1 MSNIV
6 NEESP
11 YNYQAEFDLISA
23 DVENSYI
30 KQNLPIRRQSLIAYH
45 DKMRSSN
52 EPKRHSSLNIDTAPE
67 KLHINTRL
75 LSNSKSLNSVHIEP
89 SEQNNQLRDT
99 LKKQPLPEKQQVKF
113 IGLLRPSKSDST
125 SMYKKKQESL
135 SQSWNDMSQP
145 LLKLKNVFSRLQP
158 NNNTDEV
165 LATTA
170 STTATATETKA
181 KTGQNPCSA
190 STNTSNKEIL
200 KRKKKKSV
208 VIEKVKKR
216 HAGIIY
222 TALLSH
228 VSRELLKK
236 LQLSSIVFKDG
247 IEYHNVFNGTTAVSC
262 ILDILNTNDRNLSL
276 LVGRALESQGFF
288 HHINYD
294 YKLRDSDDELY
305 KFQYTHHDDSNYY
318 DRPPIP
324 PQFVSPNNNKLLSL
338 KRNNNHKKHVP
349 SVCETLPVNGIFSIL
364 TDCYSP
370 TCTRK
375 SPCYSISCP
384 RMTTRGKKTVKRPL
398 SSFLLTTDQEQ
409 LRSLW
414 RHSVP
419 LNIVM
424 GTNGIEQ
431 KRQECIY
438 ELIYTEQDF
447 TKDMHYVQNVI
458 AVFWVDP
465 IHTSDIIPIERR
477 NEFITEVFW
486 NLPDIQ
492 RITSALSKDLTA
504 RQDKHTVIPAV
515 GDILLNHVKDFQPF
529 VTYGEHQIIG
539 KHAYELEKKRNPKF
553 LQFAQKLERQ
563 PESRR
568 LELNGYLTKPT
579 SRLGRYNLL
588 LNTIHQITPQD
599 HQDHHD
605 LPLVILKITELLVQL
620 NKKVGLS
627 DNTFHLEQISSK
639 IIPAKG
645 NIDLN
650 LLDPKRQLIMCGK
663 MKRFNY
669 SSWDIQVFLFDHY
682 LHQDGLENF
691 KIYQKPIPLE
701 ELHVSIPNADIIPSP
716 SSNKSFTTSNIYNK
730 ISSSPTTTTLASVGY
745 PITFHHV
752 EDSITLTTASES
764 TRKLWIDKINEKDN

>member
-1 MSNIV
+1 MSDIV

-11 YNYQAEFDLISA
+11 YNYQGGFDLISA

-89 SEQNNQLRDT
+89 PEQNNQLGDT
-99 LKKQPLPEKQQVKF
+99 LKEQQPLPEKQQVKF
-113 IGLLRPSKSDST
+113 SGLLKPSKSDST

-145 LLKLKNVFSRLQP
+145 LLKLKSVFSRLQP
-158 NNNTDEV
+158 NSSNEA
-165 LATTA
+165 LTTTI
-170 STTATATETKA
+170 TTTTETETETETETTETTTK
-181 KTGQNPCSA
+181 KSRNLCSA
-190 STNTSNKEIL
+190 TSSNSSSNSSKEVL

-228 VSRELLKK
+228 VSKELLKK

-247 IEYHNVFNGTTAVSC
+247 IEYHNVFNGTMAVNC

-294 YKLRDSDDELY
+294 YKLRDLDDELY

-324 PQFVSPNNNKLLSL
+324 PQFVSPNNNNKLLSL

-447 TKDMHYVQNVI
+447 TKDMHYVQN
-458 AVFWVDP
+458 FWIDP
-465 IHTSDIIPIERR
+465 IQTSDIIPVERR

-492 RITSALSKDLTA
+492 RITSALSKDLTV
-504 RQDKHTVIPAV
+504 RQDKHSVIPAV

-588 LNTIHQITPQD
+588 LNTIHQITPED

-605 LPLVILKITELLVQL
+605 IPLVIIKITELLVQL

-627 DNTFHLEQISSK
+627 DNAFHLEQISSK
-639 IIPAKG
+639 IISAKG

-650 LLDPKRQLIMCGK
+650 LLDPKRQLVMCGK

-669 SSWDIQVFLFDHY
+669 HNWDIQVFLFDHY
-682 LHQDGLENF
+682 LVCCKIKYQDGLEYY
-691 KIYQKPIPLE
+691 KIYQKVKKMIHDLYYKKLKNVPLPFFF
-701 ELHVSIPNADIIPSP
+701 SISLFHLKNYMYLVIYKFICRHYSLTIIQQ
-716 SSNKSFTTSNIYNK
+716 IIHYVQH
-730 ISSSPTTTTLASVGY
+730 I
-745 PITFHHV
+745 
-752 EDSITLTTASES
+752 
-764 TRKLWIDKINEKDN
+764 

>member
-11 YNYQAEFDLISA
+11 YNYQGGFDLISA
-23 DVENSYI
+23 EVENSYI
-30 KQNLPIRRQSLIAYH
+30 QQNLPIRRQSLIVYH

-52 EPKRHSSLNIDTAPE
+52 EPKRHSSLNIDTTPE

-75 LSNSKSLNSVHIEP
+75 LSNSKSLNSVHIELP
-89 SEQNNQLRDT
+89 EQNNELGDT
-99 LKKQPLPEKQQVKF
+99 LKEQPQPEKQQAKF
-113 IGLLRPSKSDST
+113 IGLLRPSKSDSI

-145 LLKLKNVFSRLQP
+145 LLKLKSVFSRLQP
-158 NNNTDEV
+158 SNNNNTNEV
-165 LATTA
+165 LTT
-170 STTATATETKA
+170 STVT
-181 KTGQNPCSA
+181 TGTNRNSSSA
-190 STNTSNKEIL
+190 SSNSSKDVL

-228 VSRELLKK
+228 VSKELLKK

-247 IEYHNVFNGTTAVSC
+247 IEYHNVFNGTMAVNC
-262 ILDILNTNDRNLSL
+262 VLDILNTNDRNLSL

-294 YKLRDSDDELY
+294 YKLRDLDDELY

-338 KRNNNHKKHVP
+338 KRNNNKKHVP

-375 SPCYSISCP
+375 TPCYSISCP
-384 RMTTRGKKTVKRPL
+384 RMTTRGQKTVKRPL
-398 SSFLLTTDQEQ
+398 SPFLLTTDQEQ

-419 LNIVM
+419 LNVVM

-447 TKDMHYVQNVI
+447 TKDMHYVQN
-458 AVFWVDP
+458 FWIDP
-465 IHTSDIIPIERR
+465 IQTSDIIPIERR

-504 RQDKHTVIPAV
+504 RQDKHSIIPAV

-539 KHAYELEKKRNPKF
+539 KHAYELEKKRNQKF

-588 LNTIHQITPQD
+588 LNTIHQITPED
-599 HQDHHD
+599 HQDYHD
-605 LPLVILKITELLVQL
+605 IPLVILKITELLVQL
-620 NKKVGLS
+620 NKKVGMS
-627 DNTFHLEQISSK
+627 DNAFHLEQISSR
-639 IIPAKG
+639 IISTKG

-669 SSWDIQVFLFDHY
+669 HNSSWDIQVFLFDHY
-682 LHQDGLENF
+682 LVCCKIKYQDSLEYY

-701 ELHVSIPNADIIPSP
+701 ELHVSIPN
-716 SSNKSFTTSNIYNK
+716 T
-730 ISSSPTTTTLASVGY
+730 G
-745 PITFHHV
+745 
-752 EDSITLTTASES
+752 
-764 TRKLWIDKINEKDN
+764 